1 MQRLQPT
8 LWVTFICI
16 CSGQVPAVGPVPA
29 TVTRPVDDAV
39 LCKRSIV
46 DRGDTTRLHRV
57 FARAQHGEP
66 VTVAVIGGSI
76 TAGASASLP
85 DHSYG
90 DLMAAWWTKRF
101 TRSRINFVNAGIG
114 ATGSNYGALRA
125 SRDLLAH
132 EPDFVVAEFAVND
145 PNNREAAESLE
156 GLVRQILRSPQRPAL
171 LLLFTMHNNGQ
182 NAQEW
187 HAKIGKHYE
196 LPMISFRDALWP
208 EIESGRMKWEDVE
221 ADVVHPNDRGHAYA
235 AQFITEYLESVL
247 REQPPGSQPTA
258 VDEKLPEP
266 LTSDLF
272 EHVRLFEADE
282 IEPVSNQGWMYV
294 ARDRCWKAD
303 QPGSVIEF
311 ELDGSAI
318 ITGHYVIRGPMG
330 RAAVSVDGGKSRKL
344 EAWFEA
350 TWGGYRQTNE
360 LARGL
365 PPGKHRVRF
374 ELLEDKH
381 PQSEGHEFRIM
392 SLGAAGR

>member
-1 MQRLQPT
+1 MQRLQPALWAT
-8 LWVTFICI
+8 LIFV
-16 CSGQVPAVGPVPA
+16 CSAQTPVVEAASPAASRPA
-29 TVTRPVDDAV
+29 DDAM
-39 LCKRSIV
+39 LCKRSVV

-57 FARAQHGEP
+57 FEKAQQGEP
-66 VTVAVIGGSI
+66 ITVAVIGGSI

-90 DLMAAWWTKRF
+90 DLLAAWWTKRF
-101 TRSRINFVNAGIG
+101 PRSRIDFVNAGIG

-125 SRDLLAH
+125 SRDLLART
-132 EPDFVVAEFAVND
+132 PDFVVAEFAVND
-145 PNNREAAESLE
+145 PNTREAAESLE
-156 GLVRQILRSPQRPAL
+156 GLVRQILRSPQQPAL

-187 HAKIGKHYE
+187 HAKIGKHYG

-208 EIESGRMKWEDVE
+208 EIESGRLKWEDVE
-221 ADVVHPNDRGHAYA
+221 ADMVHPNDRGHAHA

-247 REQPPGSQPTA
+247 A
-258 VDEKLPEP
+258 EKSPATRPAAPDASLPQP

-272 EHVRLFEADE
+272 EHVRLFEANQ
-282 IEPVSNQGWMYV
+282 IQPASNQGWTY
-294 ARDRCWKAD
+294 AAEDHCWKAD
-303 QPGSVIEF
+303 QPGSIIEF

-330 RAAVSVDGGKSRKL
+330 RAAVSIDGSEPRQL

-374 ELLEDKH
+374 ELLQDKH